1 MVITI
6 IDYGIGNIGS
16 LENIIRKAGGT
27 SIVTSNPEDIKVA
40 KKLILP
46 GVGAFDNGMK
56 NLNNL
61 NLIEI
66 LNKKVLKEKIPI
78 LGVCLGIQLFT
89 KSSEE
94 GILPGLGWIDAR
106 TVKFNFSNKNL
117 KIPHMGWNSVNIK
130 KESKLFKGLINPE
143 FYFVHSYHL
152 VCNDEKDILATT
164 NYGYDF
170 ISSIQKNNIFG
181 LQFHPEKS
189 LKSGLKIIENFI
201 GL

>member
-16 LENIIRKAGGT
+16 LENMIRKAGGT

-66 LNKKVLKEKIPI
+66 LNKKVLEEKIPI

>member
-66 LNKKVLKEKIPI
+66 LNKKVLEEKIPI

>member
-1 MVITI
+1 
-6 IDYGIGNIGS
+6 
-16 LENIIRKAGGT
+16 
-27 SIVTSNPEDIKVA
+27 
-40 KKLILP
+40 
-46 GVGAFDNGMK
+46 
-56 NLNNL
+56 
-61 NLIEI
+61 
-66 LNKKVLKEKIPI
+66 
-78 LGVCLGIQLFT
+78 
-89 KSSEE
+89 
-94 GILPGLGWIDAR
+94 
-106 TVKFNFSNKNL
+106 
-117 KIPHMGWNSVNIK
+117 MGWNSVNIK